1 VWQVYR
7 LLDIKLYVNDDGAVN
22 LSRHDLDPHTG
33 VALYEREC
41 KARGAKVL
49 ARKSGGRL
57 WCVCVCVLE
66 RES

>member
-49 ARKSGGRL
+49 TRVYQEAQ
-57 WCVCVCVLE
+57 
-66 RES
+66 